1 VLLGERGDG
10 NAFTMKPAVDVTKV
24 VHARLWQ
31 TGEER

>member
-10 NAFTMKPAVDVTKV
+10 NALTMEPSVDVTKV

-31 TGEER
+31 TGGER